1 MRRIALLVALS
12 AVLALALA
20 ACGDEAVVEP
30 QIVEVEKEIIVE
42 KEVVKEVEVEVVV
55 EKEVIKEVKVPG
67 ETIVVTKEVQI
78 QKFREA
84 PMLAQL
90 VAAGKLP
97 PSGGAVA
104 GQVGRHGDT
113 GNR

>member
-42 KEVVKEVEVEVVV
+42 KEVVKEVEVVV
-55 EKEVIKEVKVPG
+55 EKEVIKEVWERYPA
-67 ETIVVTKEVQI
+67 
-78 QKFREA
+78 RR
-84 PMLAQL
+84 L
-90 VAAGKLP
+90 
-97 PSGGAVA
+97 S
-104 GQVGRHGDT
+104 
-113 GNR
+113 

>member
-1 MRRIALLVALS
+1 MSGV
-12 AVLALALA
+12 
-20 ACGDEAVVEP
+20 
-30 QIVEVEKEIIVE
+30 
-42 KEVVKEVEVEVVV
+42 KEVVVEVVV

-90 VAAGKLP
+90 VAAGT
-97 PSGGAVA
+97 A
-104 GQVGRHGDT
+104 GFTLRQPAT
-113 GNR
+113 GVDRSRRC